1 MKLIFTSL
9 SIFFTITFQTLLAD
23 TKQAETGSVG
33 ATVSKNLTEELRVGK
48 AKVETLCSACHGLDG
63 VAASGGNSVIIP
75 NLTAQHKDYLIAK
88 LKDYKSRSQQNGLM
102 VPIAANLSDIDMIE
116 IADYFAKQSPKIYFT
131 SDEESVVAEKIYRGG
146 DKSRGIPACMSC
158 HGPNGAGNPAAKYP
172 ALRGQHAD
180 YTEGQ
185 LLSYRDRTRDTDQQ
199 MMMRS
204 IAAKLSDEEITQ
216 LSKYVSAL
224 H

>member
-88 LKDYKSRSQQNGLM
+88 FNILGLHR
-102 VPIAANLSDIDMIE
+102 AGGKNLANIL
-116 IADYFAKQSPKIYFT
+116 
-131 SDEESVVAEKIYRGG
+131 
-146 DKSRGIPACMSC
+146 
-158 HGPNGAGNPAAKYP
+158 
-172 ALRGQHAD
+172 
-180 YTEGQ
+180 
-185 LLSYRDRTRDTDQQ
+185 
-199 MMMRS
+199 
-204 IAAKLSDEEITQ
+204 
-216 LSKYVSAL
+216 
-224 H
+224 

>member
-1 MKLIFTSL
+1 MCHRIFCQQLLLTV
-9 SIFFTITFQTLLAD
+9 TLLW
-23 TKQAETGSVG
+23 SLG
-33 ATVSKNLTEELRVGK
+33 AFANGEQK
-48 AKVETLCSACHGLDG
+48 AAVWGACHGVD
-63 VAASGGNSVIIP
+63 GNSINP
-75 NLTAQHKDYLIAK
+75 AWPSLAGQGADYIVKQLQA
-88 LKDYKSRSQQNGLM
+88 YKSGSRQNGLM
-102 VPIAANLSDIDMIE
+102 SPMAANLSDIDMIE